1 MPVCVL
7 TCCRVYGG
15 LQGKKMIKNRPKIA
29 DFAPKS
35 LKSNL
40 VHLYCAA
47 NVENNDG
54 DWYAS
59 MICGLFRVAKLSAS
73 QKLLFEWQ
81 IGPFCP

>member
-15 LQGKKMIKNRPKIA
+15 LQGKKVIKSRPKIA
-29 DFAPKS
+29 DFAHKS

-47 NVENNDG
+47 VVDNMETGMSVFF
-54 DWYAS
+54 
-59 MICGLFRVAKLSAS
+59 CGQYFLWPV
-73 QKLLFEWQ
+73 
-81 IGPFCP
+81 